1 MLDCMRTVLAGILI
15 VVALVAL
22 VSQLALPAFIEG
34 RVEDR
39 LEEGGGEAQVAIQ
52 AVPAL
57 TLLAG
62 RGRSFHATGTGLH
75 FDLADQGQDPF
86 KRLDG
91 FKRVDMQLR
100 DLDTGPLKVGRFVLT
115 RAGRHEP
122 YKLHITA
129 ATTPRE
135 LSALLGGA
143 AGAVGGL
150 IGSLAGEVLPGAADL
165 AIPVRLGAL
174 VDSRSGKPNVRSAR
188 ATVAGFPAGP
198 LAEIVL
204 GTVLDRL

>member
-1 MLDCMRTVLAGILI
+1 MRTVLAGILI

-22 VSQLALPAFIEG
+22 VSQLALPAYIEG
-34 RVEDR
+34 RVVDR

-100 DLDTGPLKVGRFVLT
+100 DLATGPLKVGRFVLT

-122 YKLHITA
+122 YKLHISAT
-129 ATTPRE
+129 TTPRE
-135 LSALLGGA
+135 LGGLLGGA
-143 AGAVGGL
+143 AAGDVGGL

-165 AIPVRLGAL
+165 AIPVRLDAL
-174 VDSRSGKPNVRSAR
+174 VDSRRGKPNVRSAR